1 MPASVPVVRTRRA
14 GITRVP
20 DPLTEPPALCAFA
33 GQATVG
39 KRKAPY
45 DEAEHNADGRN
56 VQNRPKAHRDSPG
69 RQPDGTIPISPE
81 RCQRASRRLGE
92 YRRTDVRDAT
102 GLPNPSCMLGP

>member
-20 DPLTEPPALCAFA
+20 APLTEPPALCAFA

-39 KRKAPY
+39 NRKAPY

-56 VQNRPKAHRDSPG
+56 VQDGLKTHRDSLG
-69 RQPDGTIPISPE
+69 RLTD
-81 RCQRASRRLGE
+81 RA
-92 YRRTDVRDAT
+92 
-102 GLPNPSCMLGP
+102 

>member
-20 DPLTEPPALCAFA
+20 APLTEPPALCAFA

-39 KRKAPY
+39 NRKAPY

-56 VQNRPKAHRDSPG
+56 VQDGLKTHRDSLG
-69 RQPDGTIPISPE
+69 RLTD
-81 RCQRASRRLGE
+81 RASAAGEPRAGARVVDAVLRPPGPSTPLPLRR
-92 YRRTDVRDAT
+92 
-102 GLPNPSCMLGP
+102 